1 MSRKH
6 FILLAA
12 ALRVHRAA
20 LSDQP
25 ESIVWECDNLISN
38 VACVCNS
45 VNPNFSFDRFYTA
58 ANHKGCD
65 DAE

>member
-1 MSRKH
+1 MTRKH

-12 ALRVHRAA
+12 ALWVHRTS

-45 VNPNFSFDRFYTA
+45 VNPNFDFDRFYNA
-58 ANHKGCD
+58 ANYKGRD
-65 DAE
+65 DA

>member
-1 MSRKH
+1 MTRKH

-20 LSDQP
+20 LDDQD
-25 ESIVWECDNLISN
+25 ESIIWECDNLISN

-45 VNPNFSFDRFYTA
+45 VNSNFDFDRFYNA
-58 ANHKGCD
+58 ANYKGRD
-65 DAE
+65 DA